1 MDIPLK
7 SYQPT
12 LWQRMKGNT
21 MFMVGISILGTLIL
35 GAILLPWIYPNYEQT
50 SLEHTLAQPGK
61 MFPFGTDSLGRC
73 MLARTIQGI
82 RLSLLIAVTATL
94 IDVLVGLLWS
104 TVALSSGKKVAFL
117 MMRITEILFS
127 IPRIPV
133 IILLLVIFDHGI
145 LPLILA
151 MTLTGWIPIA
161 RIIYGQFLLLENKE
175 FVLSAKTMNAS
186 TFHILKKHLLPNTL
200 TPIISTLIFTI
211 PGAIYTEAFISFLGL
226 GIQPP
231 QASLG
236 TLVKEGINAIDY
248 YPWLFFIPSFFMIT
262 LSISFNL
269 IGEGAKALFIEENSH
284 A

>member
-7 SYQPT
+7 SSYPS

-21 MFMVGISILGTLIL
+21 MFMVGVSILGILIL
-35 GAILLPWIYPNYEQT
+35 GAILLPLLYPNYEQT
-50 SLEHTLAQPGK
+50 SLEHTLTQPGRK
-61 MFPFGTDSLGRC
+61 FPFGTDALGRC
-73 MLARTIQGI
+73 MLARTTQGI

-94 IDVLVGLLWS
+94 IDVFVGLLWS
-104 TVALSSGKKVAFL
+104 TVALSAGKKVAFL

-186 TFHILKKHLLPNTL
+186 TFHILRKHLLPNTL

-269 IGEGAKALFIEENSH
+269 IGEGAKALFIEENAH

>member
-7 SYQPT
+7 SSHPT

-35 GAILLPWIYPNYEQT
+35 SAVLLPWIYPNYEQT
-50 SLEHTLAQPGK
+50 SLEHTLSQPGK

-73 MLARTIQGI
+73 MLARTVQGI

-94 IDVLVGLLWS
+94 IDVFVGLLWS
-104 TVALSSGKKVAFL
+104 TIALSAGKKVAFL

-186 TFHILKKHLLPNTL
+186 TFHILRKHLLPNTL